1 MSNPTT
7 RVLALLELLQIHG
20 NASGSEL
27 AQMLGVDGRTLR
39 RYIAILEEIG
49 IPLTAERGRHGGY
62 RLVSGYKLP
71 PMMFTNEETLAI
83 SLGLLAA
90 RSLSVGEVSTAV
102 ASAQAKLERVM
113 PQKLKQQLRALGDSV
128 TLDLVPRSPPDSGTL
143 ATLATLAAAT
153 QSRCRTVFDY
163 TSGSNGATRR
173 EFDPYGLVFRY
184 GRWYAVGHCHLRS
197 DLRTFRLDR
206 IQQLRA
212 LDIPF
217 QRPQDFDAAAYL
229 THSFSG
235 MESGI
240 EVELLLHTDLA
251 NASAV
256 LGDELGLLTP
266 KQGAVLWRAHTGCLT
281 WFASQLVRLPFAFE
295 ILRPTTLRAELRRH
309 AMNLLAMTT
318 EKQIKVAQG
327 SGHLDITET

>member
-20 NASGSEL
+20 NASGSKL
-27 AQMLGVDGRTLR
+27 AEMLGVDRRTLR
-39 RYIAILEEIG
+39 RYIATLEEIG

-113 PQKLKQQLRALGDSV
+113 PQKLKEQLRALDDSV
-128 TLDLVPRSPPDSGTL
+128 TLELVPNAAADSVTL
-143 ATLATLAAAT
+143 AALAAAT
-153 QSRCRTVFDY
+153 QHRYRTEFDY
-163 TSGSNGATRR
+163 TSGNNTGVTRR
-173 EFDPYGLVFRY
+173 AFDPYGLVFRY
-184 GRWYAVGHCHLRS
+184 GRWYAVGHCHLRTE
-197 DLRTFRLDR
+197 LRTFRLDR
-206 IQQLRA
+206 MQQLRR

-217 QRPQDFDAAAYL
+217 QRPMDFDAAAYL
-229 THSFSG
+229 TSSFSS
-235 MESGI
+235 METGI
-240 EVELLLHTDLA
+240 DVELLLHTDLA

-266 KQGAVLWRAHTGCLT
+266 KGDAVLWRAHTGCLN
-281 WFASQLVRLPFAFE
+281 WFSSQLVRLPFTFE
-295 ILRPTTLRAELRRH
+295 ILAPSDLRVALRQQAERL
-309 AMNLLAMTT
+309 MSLAT
-318 EKQIKVAQG
+318 I
-327 SGHLDITET
+327 

>member
-7 RVLALLELLQIHG
+7 RVLALLELLQSHG

-39 RYIAILEEIG
+39 RYIATLEEIG
-49 IPLTAERGRHGGY
+49 IPLTAERGRYGGY

-90 RSLSVGEVSTAV
+90 RGLSVGEVSTAV

-113 PQKLKQQLRALGDSV
+113 PQNLKRQLRALGDSV
-128 TLDLVPRSPPDSGTL
+128 TLDLVPSAAPDS
-143 ATLATLAAAT
+143 ATLATLAAAA
-153 QSRCRTVFDY
+153 QNRCRTVFDY
-163 TSGSNGATRR
+163 AGGSSSGNGGSNGGSNESKTRR
-173 EFDPYGLVFRY
+173 EFDPYGLVFRR
-184 GRWYAVGHCHLRS
+184 GRWYAVGHCHLRA

-206 IQQLRA
+206 MQQLRR
-212 LDIPF
+212 LEVPF

-229 THSFSG
+229 TSSFAS
-235 MESGI
+235 MDSGI

-266 KQGAVLWRAHTGCLT
+266 KGDAVLWRAHTGCLN
-281 WFASQLVRLPFAFE
+281 WFAAQLVRLPFAFE
-295 ILRPTTLRAELRRH
+295 ILAPSNLRAELRRQ
-309 AMNLLAMTT
+309 AERLLTMT
-318 EKQIKVAQG
+318 KA
-327 SGHLDITET
+327 

>member
-7 RVLALLELLQIHG
+7 RVLALLELLQIHD

-39 RYIAILEEIG
+39 RYIATLEEIG
-49 IPLTAERGRHGGY
+49 IPLTAERGRYGGY

-128 TLDLVPRSPPDSGTL
+128 TLDLVPSSAPDSV
-143 ATLATLAAAT
+143 TLATLAAAT
-153 QSRCRTVFDY
+153 QNRCRTVFDY
-163 TSGSNGATRR
+163 TGGSGNGKGDGSATRR
-173 EFDPYGLVFRY
+173 EFDPYGLVFRR
-184 GRWYAVGHCHLRS
+184 GRWYAVGHCHLRA

-206 IQQLRA
+206 MQQLRR
-212 LDIPF
+212 LEIPF

-229 THSFSG
+229 TSSFAS
-235 MESGI
+235 MDSGI

-266 KQGAVLWRAHTGCLT
+266 KGDAVLWRAHTGCLN
-281 WFASQLVRLPFAFE
+281 WFATQLVRLPFTFE
-295 ILRPTTLRAELRRH
+295 ILTPSELRGELRRQAEKLLGI
-309 AMNLLAMTT
+309 AMA
-318 EKQIKVAQG
+318 
-327 SGHLDITET
+327 

>member
-20 NASGSEL
+20 NASGGKL

-39 RYIAILEEIG
+39 RYIATLEEIG

-90 RSLSVGEVSTAV
+90 RSLSVGDISTAV

-113 PQKLKQQLRALGDSV
+113 PQKLKQQLRALDDSV
-128 TLDLVPRSPPDSGTL
+128 TLDLVPTAAPDS
-143 ATLATLAAAT
+143 ATLATLAAAA
-153 QSRCRTVFDY
+153 QNRCRTVFDY
-163 TSGSNGATRR
+163 TGGSGGGTRR
-173 EFDPYGLVFRY
+173 EFDPYGLVFRR
-184 GRWYAVGHCHLRS
+184 GRWYAVGHCHLRV

-206 IQQLRA
+206 MRQLRR
-212 LDIPF
+212 LEIPF

-229 THSFSG
+229 SRSFSG
-235 MESGI
+235 MDAGI
-240 EVELLLHTDLA
+240 DVELLLHTDLA
-251 NASAV
+251 RASAV

-266 KQGAVLWRAHTGCLT
+266 KGDAVLWRAHTGCLN
-281 WFASQLVRLPFAFE
+281 WFASQLVRLPFSFE
-295 ILRPTTLRAELRRH
+295 ILTPTDLKVELRRH
-309 AMNLLAMTT
+309 AERLLVMT
-318 EKQIKVAQG
+318 G
-327 SGHLDITET
+327 S

>member
-39 RYIAILEEIG
+39 RYIATLEEIG
-49 IPLTAERGRHGGY
+49 IPLTAERGRYGGY

-128 TLDLVPRSPPDSGTL
+128 TLDLVPTAAPDSV
-143 ATLATLAAAT
+143 TLATLAAAT
-153 QSRCRTVFDY
+153 QNRCRTVFDY
-163 TSGSNGATRR
+163 AGGSNNDNGSATRR
-173 EFDPYGLVFRY
+173 EFDPYGLVFRH
-184 GRWYAVGHCHLRS
+184 GRWYAVGHCHLRA

-206 IQQLRA
+206 MQQLHR

-229 THSFSG
+229 TSSFAS
-235 MESGI
+235 MDSGI

-251 NASAV
+251 KASAL

-266 KQGAVLWRAHTGCLT
+266 KATRCYGAHTP
-281 WFASQLVRLPFAFE
+281 AA
-295 ILRPTTLRAELRRH
+295 
-309 AMNLLAMTT
+309 
-318 EKQIKVAQG
+318 
-327 SGHLDITET
+327 

>member
-7 RVLALLELLQIHG
+7 RVLALLELLQLHG
-20 NASGSEL
+20 NASGGEL

-39 RYIAILEEIG
+39 RYIATLEEIG

-102 ASAQAKLERVM
+102 ASAQAKLARVM
-113 PQKLKQQLRALGDSV
+113 PQKLKQQLRSLDESI
-128 TLDLVPRSPPDSGTL
+128 TLDLLPKAAPDST
-143 ATLATLAAAT
+143 TLATLAAAA
-153 QSRCRTVFDY
+153 QNRCRVVFDY
-163 TSGSNGATRR
+163 TSGSDNPDERVTQR

-184 GRWYAVGHCHLRS
+184 GRWYAVGHCHLRTEI
-197 DLRTFRLDR
+197 RTFRLDR
-206 IQQLRA
+206 IGQLRR

-217 QRPQDFDAAAYL
+217 QRPQDFDAAGYL
-229 THSFSG
+229 SGSFAT
-235 MESGI
+235 MEQGF
-240 EVELLLHTDLA
+240 EVELMLHTDLETA
-251 NASAV
+251 TRM

-266 KQGAVLWRAHTGCLT
+266 TGDGVLWRAQTGCLG
-281 WFASQLVRLPFAFE
+281 WFASQLVRLPYDFE
-295 ILRPTTLRAELRRH
+295 ILSPSALRSELRQH
-309 AMNLLAMTT
+309 AEKLLAMT
-318 EKQIKVAQG
+318 AA
-327 SGHLDITET
+327 

>member
-20 NASGSEL
+20 NASGSKL
-27 AQMLGVDGRTLR
+27 AQLLGVDGRTLR
-39 RYIAILEEIG
+39 RYIATLEEIG

-113 PQKLKQQLRALGDSV
+113 PQKLKQQLRALNDSV
-128 TLDLVPRSPPDSGTL
+128 TLDLVPKAAPDS

-153 QSRCRTVFDY
+153 QNRCRTVFDY
-163 TSGSNGATRR
+163 AGGSSNGNESATRR
-173 EFDPYGLVFRY
+173 EFDPYGLVFRR
-184 GRWYAVGHCHLRS
+184 GHWYVVGHCHLRV

-206 IQQLRA
+206 MRQLRQ
-212 LDIPF
+212 LEIPF

-229 THSFSG
+229 TSSFAS
-235 MESGI
+235 MDSGI
-240 EVELLLHTDLA
+240 EVELLLHADLA
-251 NASAV
+251 SASAV

-266 KQGAVLWRAHTGCLT
+266 KGNAVIWRAHTGCLN
-281 WFASQLVRLPFAFE
+281 WFAAQLVRLPFTFE
-295 ILRPTTLRAELRRH
+295 ILTPSDLRAELRHQAER
-309 AMNLLAMTT
+309 LLVMT
-318 EKQIKVAQG
+318 K
-327 SGHLDITET
+327 D

>member
-20 NASGSEL
+20 NASGGKL

-39 RYIAILEEIG
+39 RYIATLEEIG
-49 IPLTAERGRHGGY
+49 IPLTTERGRHGGY

-90 RSLSVGEVSTAV
+90 RSLSVGDVSAAV

-113 PQKLKQQLRALGDSV
+113 PQKLKQQLRALDDSV
-128 TLDLVPRSPPDSGTL
+128 TLDLVPTAAPDS

-153 QSRCRTVFDY
+153 QNRCRTTFDY
-163 TSGSNGATRR
+163 TGGSNNGNEGATRR
-173 EFDPYGLVFRY
+173 EFDPYGLVFRR
-184 GRWYAVGHCHLRS
+184 GRWYAVGHCHLRA

-206 IQQLRA
+206 IRQLRR
-212 LDIPF
+212 LEIPF

-229 THSFSG
+229 SGSFAS
-235 MESGI
+235 MDAGI
-240 EVELLLHTDLA
+240 EVELLLRTDLA
-251 NASAV
+251 RASAV

-266 KQGAVLWRAHTGCLT
+266 KGNAVLWRAHTGCLN
-281 WFASQLVRLPFAFE
+281 WFASQLIRLPFAFE
-295 ILRPTTLRAELRRH
+295 ILSPPGLRDELRSH
-309 AMNLLAMTT
+309 AERLLVMV
-318 EKQIKVAQG
+318 K
-327 SGHLDITET
+327 D

>member
-39 RYIAILEEIG
+39 RYIATLEEIG
-49 IPLTAERGRHGGY
+49 IPLMAERGRYGGY

-90 RSLSVGEVSTAV
+90 SSLSVGEVSTAV
-102 ASAQAKLERVM
+102 ASARAKLERVM

-128 TLDLVPRSPPDSGTL
+128 TLDLVPTAAPASV
-143 ATLATLAAAT
+143 TLATLAAAT
-153 QSRCRTVFDY
+153 QNRCRTVFDY
-163 TSGSNGATRR
+163 TGGSSNGSATRR
-173 EFDPYGLVFRY
+173 EFDPYGLVFRR
-184 GRWYAVGHCHLRS
+184 GRWYAVGHCHLRA

-206 IQQLRA
+206 MQQLRR
-212 LDIPF
+212 LEVPF

-229 THSFSG
+229 TSSFAS
-235 MESGI
+235 MDSGI

-266 KQGAVLWRAHTGCLT
+266 KGDSVLWRAHTGCLN
-281 WFASQLVRLPFAFE
+281 WFAAQLVRLPFTFD
-295 ILRPTTLRAELRRH
+295 ILTPSDLRVELRRQ
-309 AMNLLAMTT
+309 AERLLAIAM
-318 EKQIKVAQG
+318 A
-327 SGHLDITET
+327 

>member
-20 NASGSEL
+20 NASGSKL

-39 RYIAILEEIG
+39 RYIATLEEIG

-90 RSLSVGEVSTAV
+90 RSLSVGDVSAAV

-113 PQKLKQQLRALGDSV
+113 PQKLKQQLRALDDSV
-128 TLDLVPRSPPDSGTL
+128 TLDLVPTAAPDSATL
-143 ATLATLAAAT
+143 ATLATAT
-153 QSRCRTVFDY
+153 QHRCRTVFDY
-163 TSGSNGATRR
+163 TGGSHSGNESATRR
-173 EFDPYGLVFRY
+173 EFDPYGLVFRR
-184 GRWYAVGHCHLRS
+184 GRWYAVGHCHLRV

-206 IQQLRA
+206 MQQLRQ
-212 LDIPF
+212 LEIPF
-217 QRPQDFDAAAYL
+217 QRPRGFDAAAYL
-229 THSFSG
+229 TNSFAS
-235 MESGI
+235 MDSGI

-266 KQGAVLWRAHTGCLT
+266 KGDAVLWRAHTGCLN
-281 WFASQLVRLPFAFE
+281 WFASQLARLPFAFE
-295 ILRPTTLRAELRRH
+295 ILTPSDLRAELRRQ
-309 AMNLLAMTT
+309 AERLLVMA
-318 EKQIKVAQG
+318 K
-327 SGHLDITET
+327 D